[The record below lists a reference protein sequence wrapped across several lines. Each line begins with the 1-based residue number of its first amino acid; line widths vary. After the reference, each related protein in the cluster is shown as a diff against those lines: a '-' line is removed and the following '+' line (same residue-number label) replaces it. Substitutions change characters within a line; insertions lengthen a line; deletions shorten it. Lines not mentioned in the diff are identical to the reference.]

1 MATVE
6 QRVIRRELGA
16 EARRSHA
23 VSLLR
28 NGAWMTLVYAVLF
41 LLAVVTILP
50 YLWMVMSSFK
60 SVSNF
65 YQDPYSLLPWQFVLE
80 TYQNALGIGRVGV
93 YLKNSFAYSAV
104 VLAVQLFVN
113 SLAAYAFAR
122 IEFKGRDQLFLA
134 FLATM
139 MLPGSVTLIPTYVLV
154 YSLNLANTFMG
165 VVIPSFAG
173 AFGVFLLRQFFLNIP
188 KELEDAALIDGAG
201 RFRIYWQIIIPLAK
215 PAMIT
220 LGVFIVLAEW
230 QSFIWP
236 LVVIT
241 DYQKYPVTVG
251 LNLFKDEGNV
261 YWPQILAGS
270 VIGSAPLIFIFL
282 VSQKFLI
289 GGITLS
295 GLKG

>member
-1 MATVE
+1 MAIAERLSQE
-6 QRVIRRELGA
+6 QVRADVRKSRLQA
-16 EARRSHA
+16 A
-23 VSLLR
+23 VK
-28 NGAWMTLVYAVLF
+28 NGAWMVTVYAILTLVAVI
-41 LLAVVTILP
+41 TILP
-50 YLWMVMSSFK
+50 YLWTMMNSFK
-60 SVSNF
+60 TIDNF
-65 YQDPYSLLPWQFVLE
+65 YQDPYNLIPWNFVLE
-80 TYQNALGIGRVGV
+80 PYENAINIGRVGI
-93 YLKNSFAYSAV
+93 YLKNSFAYAAV
-104 VLAVQLFVN
+104 VLAVQLLVN

-122 IEFKGRDQLFLA
+122 IHFKGRDALFIA

-139 MLPGSVTLIPTYVLV
+139 MLPGSITLIPTYVLV
-154 YSLNLANTFMG
+154 YSIGLADTFVG

-188 KELEDAALIDGAG
+188 TELEDAALIDGAG

-236 LVVIT
+236 LVVLT

-251 LNLFKDEGNV
+251 LALFRDEGQV
-261 YWPQILAGS
+261 YWPQVLAGS
-270 VIGSAPLIFIFL
+270 VIGSLPLIAIFL
-282 VSQKFLI
+282 VAQKFLI